1 MKELHSCEQVQSWAK
16 LRMMDWALSG
26 LQLVLGVIS
35 GVEGMQNTQLWPVKH
50 LCWSM
55 WEIYLGENGK
65 VTAELKTRDDYRQ
78 EEKKNPQPRCFRLHE
93 HNLVSRK
100 KRDATTFVCL
110 ASSLAHRSE
119 R

>member
-35 GVEGMQNTQLWPVKH
+35 GVEGMQNTQLWPEKH

-65 VTAELKTRDDYRQ
+65 LTAELKTRDDYRQ
-78 EEKKNPQPRCFRLHE
+78 EEKKNPQPHCFRLHV
-93 HNLVSRK
+93 HNVVSQK
-100 KRDATTFVCL
+100 
-110 ASSLAHRSE
+110 E
-119 R
+119 